1 MYRRPRLEDFINRRF
16 NELSGQITQLK
27 EMLVSA
33 QDDINAIAT
42 DLGTVATTLS
52 DAITRLE
59 TEVAAGQ
66 TPDLTALKNVQAT
79 LDALAAANPEPT
91 PPVV

>member
-1 MYRRPRLEDFINRRF
+1 MA
-16 NELSGQITQLK
+16 
-27 EMLVSA
+27 A

-42 DLGTVATTLS
+42 DLTTVGKTLS

-59 TEVAAGQ
+59 AQVAAGQ
-66 TPDLTALKNVQAT
+66 APDLTALKNVQAT

-91 PPVV
+91 PPAAG